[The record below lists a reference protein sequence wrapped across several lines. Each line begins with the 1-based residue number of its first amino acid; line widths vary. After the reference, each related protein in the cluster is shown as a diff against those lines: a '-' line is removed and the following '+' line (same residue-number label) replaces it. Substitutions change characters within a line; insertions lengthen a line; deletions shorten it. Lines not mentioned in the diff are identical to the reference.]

1 MSIFETRREAAQR
14 NLMASSLLVHH
25 EKTDEFGYVYA
36 LMQSRFMLSPLG
48 NGADSTRTWQVQRSP
63 TEQKAY

>member
-1 MSIFETRREAAQR
+1 
-14 NLMASSLLVHH
+14 MASSLLVHH

-63 TEQKAY
+63 AKQKAC